1 MTNQLEKSIW
11 KGIWQP
17 VLAMACLIAIA
28 GIVVACSSGSSGTT
42 TSGMA
47 QVNVMLSD
55 PATCAAPDGPYSH
68 VWVTIT
74 DVQANTNASAGP
86 TDSNWVDLT
95 PALSKTPMQVD
106 LLAQANNQCFL
117 ATLGDNMQLQ
127 AGSYQQI
134 RIMLADN
141 STGLTTNACGTSA
154 NCVMLPSDPANTP
167 HALNLSSEAQTGLK
181 IPSGQ
186 ISSGAFTISAGQTK
200 DLDIDFN
207 TCESIVQE
215 GNGQYRLKPVLH
227 AGEVSTTSVSMNG
240 KVMTA
245 GANAVPVAGAVVS
258 LEQPDATGVDRVL
271 VSTVTAPDGTW
282 VICPV
287 MQGNTSKPYD
297 VVITGATSTGIL
309 YAPSIV
315 TGVNI
320 GSTVGTVTLNMPAGT
335 NITAATS
342 TAVISGQVTSVNTSN
357 AGTAIDAAL
366 TVLDTFTNGTYTIPL
381 PMTATQ
387 SAATAVTVTTAAQAS
402 QSPACN
408 PGGAYCA
415 DYGPMTT
422 GFGTAQSSGPLQV
435 PAAGAYIGA
444 WSSAGATLTQP
455 NVLPAYVVD
464 GIATVP
470 NSATTSDCA
479 NNGEEKATILFNVNA
494 PTLSVTNANLAFTGC
509 Q

>member
-17 VLAMACLIAIA
+17 VLVMACLIAIA
-28 GIVVACSSGSSGTT
+28 GIVAACSSGGSGTT

-47 QVNVMLSD
+47 QVNVVLSD
-55 PATCAAPDGPYSH
+55 PATCAAPNGPYSH

-86 TDSNWVDLT
+86 TDSSWVDLT
-95 PALSKTPMQVD
+95 PALAKAPMQVD

-141 STGLTTNACGTSA
+141 STGLTTNACGTAA
-154 NCVMLPSDPANTP
+154 NCVMLTADTTNTP

-186 ISSGAFTISAGQTK
+186 ISSGAFTIGAGQTK

-240 KVMTA
+240 KVVTA
-245 GANAVPVAGAVVS
+245 GANPVAVAGAVVS

-271 VSTVTAPDGTW
+271 VSTTTASDGTW

-287 MQGNTSKPYD
+287 MQGQTSKPYD
-297 VVITGATSTGIL
+297 VVVTGATSAGVL
-309 YAPSIV
+309 FAPSIV
-315 TGVNI
+315 TGVTI
-320 GSTVGTVTLNMPAGT
+320 GSTVGTVALNMPAGT

-342 TAVISGQVTSVNTSN
+342 TAVLSGQVTSENASN
-357 AGTAIDAAL
+357 AGTAIDATL
-366 TVLDTFTNGTYTIPL
+366 TVLETFTNGTYTIPL

-387 SAATAVTVTTAAQAS
+387 NAGTAVTVTTATFTS

-408 PGGAYCA
+408 PTSAFCA
-415 DYGPMTT
+415 DYGPL
-422 GFGTAQSSGPLQV
+422 AQNFSPAQASGPLQV
-435 PAAGAYIGA
+435 PAAGAYIGT
-444 WSSAGATLTQP
+444 WSSSGATLTQP
-455 NVLPAYVVD
+455 TILPGYVVD

-470 NSATTSDCA
+470 NSAATSDCA
-479 NNGEEKATILFNVNA
+479 NNGEAKAAILFNANA
-494 PTLSVTNANLAFTGC
+494 PTLAGTGNLAFTGC

>member
-1 MTNQLEKSIW
+1 MKVQLQNNRW
-11 KGIWQP
+11 NGIWQP
-17 VLAMACLIAIA
+17 LLAMVCLVAVA
-28 GIVVACSSGSSGTT
+28 GIVVACSSGGSGAT

-55 PATCAAPDGPYSH
+55 PSTCSAPDGPYSH

-74 DVQANTNASAGP
+74 DVQANVNASAGP
-86 TDSNWVDLT
+86 TDSSWVDLT
-95 PALSKTPMQVD
+95 PGMAQAPMQVD

-134 RIMLADN
+134 RIMLADT
-141 STGLTTNACGTSA
+141 SASLKTNACGTSA
-154 NCVMLPSDPANTP
+154 NCVMLTSDPSNTP

-186 ISSGAFTISAGQTK
+186 IAGGAFTINAGQTK

-215 GNGQYRLKPVLH
+215 GNGQFRLKPVLH

-240 KVMTA
+240 KVVTP
-245 GANAVPVAGAVVS
+245 GANPVAVAGAVVS
-258 LEQPDATGVDRVL
+258 LEQPDSTGVDRIL
-271 VSTVTAPDGTW
+271 ASTVTAPDGTW

-287 MQGNTSKPYD
+287 MEGNTSKPYD
-297 VVITGATSTGIL
+297 VVITGASSTGIL
-309 YAPSIV
+309 FAPSIV

-320 GSTVGTVTLNMPAGT
+320 GSTVGTVVLNPPVGT
-335 NITAATS
+335 NVTAATS
-342 TAVISGQVTSVNTSN
+342 TAVISGQVTSVNASS
-357 AGTAIDAAL
+357 AGTAIDATL
-366 TVLDTFTNGTYTIPL
+366 TVLETTTSGTYTIPL

-387 SAATAVTVTTAAQAS
+387 EAETDLTLTTAMNATQN
-402 QSPACN
+402 PACN
-408 PGGAYCA
+408 PTSAFCA
-415 DYGPMTT
+415 NYGPLTQ

-444 WSSAGATLTQP
+444 WSSSGATLSQP
-455 NVLPAYVVD
+455 NLLPAYVVD

-470 NSATTSDCA
+470 SSADTSDCA
-479 NNGEEKATILFNVNA
+479 NNGEQKATVLFNATA
-494 PTLSVTNANLAFTGC
+494 PTLSVTNANLVFTGC

>member
-1 MTNQLEKSIW
+1 MQDSKESKKWN
-11 KGIWQP
+11 GIWQP
-17 VLAMACLIAIA
+17 VLAMACLVAIT
-28 GIVVACSSGSSGTT
+28 GIVVACSSNSGTT

-47 QVNVMLSD
+47 QVNVVLSD

-74 DVQANTNASAGP
+74 DVQANVNASAGP
-86 TDSNWVDLT
+86 TDSSWVDLT
-95 PALSKTPMQVD
+95 PGLSKAPMQVD

-141 STGLTTNACGTSA
+141 STGLSSNACGTSA
-154 NCVMLPSDPANTP
+154 NCVMLTSDPSNTP
-167 HALNLSSEAQTGLK
+167 YTLNLSSEAQTGLK

-245 GANAVPVAGAVVS
+245 GTTPTPVAGAVVS
-258 LEQPDATGVDRVL
+258 LEQPDSTGVDRIL
-271 VSTVTAPDGTW
+271 VSTTTASDGTW
-282 VICPV
+282 VICPL
-287 MQGNTSKPYD
+287 MQGDPTKPYD
-297 VVITGATSTGIL
+297 VVVTGATSTGVL
-309 YAPSIV
+309 FAPSIV
-315 TGVNI
+315 TGASI
-320 GSTVGTVTLNMPAGT
+320 GSTVGTVPMNQPAGT
-335 NITAATS
+335 SVTAASS
-342 TAVISGQVTSVNTSN
+342 TALISGQVTSVNGSN
-357 AGTAIDAAL
+357 AGTSIDAAL
-366 TVLDTFTNGTYTIPL
+366 TVLETVGSGTYTIPL

-387 SAATAVTVTTAAQAS
+387 NAATAITVTTAAETS
-402 QSPACN
+402 QNPTCN
-408 PGGAYCA
+408 PNSTDCA
-415 DYGPMTT
+415 DYGPLTQN
-422 GFGTAQSSGPLQV
+422 FSPAQATGPLQV
-435 PAAGAYIGA
+435 PAAGAYLGA
-444 WSSAGATLTQP
+444 WSSSGATLSQP
-455 NVLPAYVVD
+455 NAVPAYVVD

-470 NSATTSDCA
+470 NSTATSDCA
-479 NNGEEKATILFNVNA
+479 NNGEMKSSAI
-494 PTLSVTNANLAFTGC
+494 TLSGTPLVGTANLAFTGC

>member
-1 MTNQLEKSIW
+1 MKDQLQINRW

-17 VLAMACLIAIA
+17 LLAMVCLVAIA
-28 GIVVACSSGSSGTT
+28 GIVVACSSGSGTT

-47 QVNVMLSD
+47 QVSVMLSD

-74 DVQANTNASAGP
+74 DVQANVSSTAGP
-86 TDSNWVDLT
+86 TDSSWVDLT
-95 PALSKTPMQVD
+95 PGLSQTPKQVD

-134 RIMLADN
+134 RLMLADN

-154 NCVMLPSDPANTP
+154 NCVMLTSDPSNAP
-167 HALNLSSEAQTGLK
+167 HALLLSSEAQTGLK

-186 ISSGAFTISAGQTK
+186 ISGGAFNINAGQTK

-240 KVMTA
+240 KVVTA
-245 GANAVPVAGAVVS
+245 GANPVAVAGAVVS
-258 LEQPDATGVDRVL
+258 LEQPDSTGVDRVL
-271 VSTVTAPDGTW
+271 VSAVTASDGTW

-287 MQGNTSKPYD
+287 MEGDTTKPYD

-315 TGVNI
+315 TGVSI
-320 GSTVGTVTLNMPAGT
+320 GSTVGTVPLNMLAGT
-335 NITAATS
+335 NVTAATS
-342 TAVISGQVTSVNTSN
+342 TAMISGQVTSMNASN
-357 AGTAIDAAL
+357 AGIAIDATL
-366 TVLDTFTNGTYTIPL
+366 TVLEMFQNGTYTIPL
-381 PMTATQ
+381 PMTTTQ
-387 SAATAVTVTTAAQAS
+387 EAETDLTLTTAAETTQAPS
-402 QSPACN
+402 CN
-408 PGGAYCA
+408 PAATYCA
-415 DYGPMTT
+415 DYGPLTQS
-422 GFGTAQSSGPLQV
+422 FGTAQSSGPLQV

-444 WSSAGATLTQP
+444 WSSGGTTLTQP

-464 GIATVP
+464 GMATMS
-470 NSATTSDCA
+470 NSATTSDCTPS
-479 NNGEEKATILFNVNA
+479 EQKATILFNVNA

>member
-1 MTNQLEKSIW
+1 MRDMNMKSRLN
-11 KGIWQP
+11 GIWQP
-17 VLAMACLIAIA
+17 VLAMVCLVVIT
-28 GIVVACSSGSSGTT
+28 GVVVACSGGSGAT

-74 DVQANTNASAGP
+74 DVQANVNGSASS
-86 TDSNWVDLT
+86 TDSGWTDLT
-95 PALSKTPMQVD
+95 PGLSQGPKQVD

-134 RIMLADN
+134 RLMLADN
-141 STGLTTNACGTSA
+141 STGLTTNACGTA
-154 NCVMLPSDPANTP
+154 PNCVMLTSDPANTP
-167 HALNLSSEAQTGLK
+167 HALLLSSEAQTGLK

-186 ISSGAFTISAGQTK
+186 ISGGAFNINAGQTK

-240 KVMTA
+240 KVVTA
-245 GANAVPVAGAVVS
+245 GATPAPVVGAVVS
-258 LEQPDATGVDRVL
+258 LEQPDSTGVDRVL
-271 VSTVTAPDGTW
+271 VSAVTASDGTW

-287 MQGNTSKPYD
+287 MQGDTTKPYD
-297 VVITGATSTGIL
+297 VVITGGTSTGIL

-315 TGVNI
+315 TGVTI
-320 GSTVGTVTLNMPAGT
+320 GSTVGTVPLNMLAGT
-335 NITAATS
+335 NVTAAAS
-342 TAVISGQVTSVNTSN
+342 TAMISGQVTSMNASN
-357 AGTAIDAAL
+357 AGIAIDATL
-366 TVLDTFTNGTYTIPL
+366 TVLETFPNGTYTIPL

-387 SAATAVTVTTAAQAS
+387 DAATAVTVTTSMSSTQNPS
-402 QSPACN
+402 CS
-408 PGGAYCA
+408 PGGAFCA
-415 DYGPMTT
+415 DYGPMTQNY
-422 GFGTAQSSGPLQV
+422 GTAQASGPLQV

-444 WSSAGATLTQP
+444 WSSGGATLTQP

-464 GIATVP
+464 GIATMS
-470 NSATTSDCA
+470 NSATTSDCTPS
-479 NNGEEKATILFNVNA
+479 EQKATILFNANA
-494 PTLSVTNANLAFTGC
+494 PPLSVMNANLAFTGC

>member
-1 MTNQLEKSIW
+1 MQDLKRNKTWS
-11 KGIWQP
+11 GIWQP
-17 VLAMACLIAIA
+17 VLAMVCLVAVA
-28 GIVVACSSGSSGTT
+28 GIVVACSSGGSGAT

-86 TDSNWVDLT
+86 NDSSWVDLT
-95 PALSKTPMQVD
+95 PGLSTAPKQVD
-106 LLAQANNQCFL
+106 LLGQANNQCFL
-117 ATLGDNMQLQ
+117 ASLGDNMQLQ

-141 STGLTTNACGTSA
+141 STGLTSNACGTAA
-154 NCVMLPSDPANTP
+154 NCVMLTADSTNTP

-207 TCESIVQE
+207 TCESIVQQ

-245 GANAVPVAGAVVS
+245 GANSVPVAGAVVS
-258 LEQPDATGVDRVL
+258 LEQPDSTGVDRVL

-287 MQGNTSKPYD
+287 MQGDTTKPYD

-320 GSTVGTVTLNMPAGT
+320 GSTVGTVALNMPAGT

-342 TAVISGQVTSVNTSN
+342 TAMISGQVTSENASN
-357 AGTAIDAAL
+357 AGTAIDATL
-366 TVLDTFTNGTYTIPL
+366 TVLETFTNGTYTIPL

-387 SAATAVTVTTAAQAS
+387 SAATAVTVTTAMPGS
-402 QSPACN
+402 QNPACN

-415 DYGPMTT
+415 DYGPLTQSYGTT
-422 GFGTAQSSGPLQV
+422 QSAGPLQV
-435 PAAGAYIGA
+435 PAAGAYMGA
-444 WSSAGATLTQP
+444 WSSSGVTLSQP
-455 NVLPAYVVD
+455 TVLPAYVVD

-470 NSATTSDCA
+470 NSATTNDCTPS
-479 NNGEEKATILFNVNA
+479 EQKATILFNVNA